1 MTQNTEAT
9 AADIE
14 NHDDADDELSHLKE
28 RARLLGIRFS
38 PSIKAETLR
47 DRINAALTD
56 EPAEAAAKVE
66 EPAAPAEAAAKVEE
80 PAAPAAPL
88 SPLAQKA
95 ALRKKLIKEEMKLV
109 RLRITNMNPHKK
121 DLHGEIFT
129 VANKYLGIVKKY
141 VPYGEATDEGYH
153 VPYII
158 YRQLKDRKFLQIK
171 TRKDPKNTGQILVDQ
186 RWVNEFAIE
195 VLPQLTAAELAELKA
210 LQMASAGLR

>member
-9 AADIE
+9 AADIDD
-14 NHDDADDELSHLKE
+14 HDDADDELSRLKE

-47 DRINAALTD
+47 ERINAALTD
-56 EPAEAAAKVE
+56 KPTEAAAEVE
-66 EPAAPAEAAAKVEE
+66 EAAA
-80 PAAPAAPL
+80 PSAPL

-95 ALRKKLIKEEMKLV
+95 ALRKKLISEEMKLV
-109 RLRITNMNPHKK
+109 RLRITNMNPQKK

-129 VANKYLGIVKKY
+129 VANKYLGIVKKF

-171 TRKDPKNTGQILVDQ
+171 TRKDPKNPGQILVDQ
-186 RWVNEFAIE
+186 RWVNEFALE
-195 VLPQLTAAELAELKA
+195 VLPPLTAAELAELKA

>member
-56 EPAEAAAKVE
+56 E
-66 EPAAPAEAAAKVEE
+66 PAEAAAKVEE